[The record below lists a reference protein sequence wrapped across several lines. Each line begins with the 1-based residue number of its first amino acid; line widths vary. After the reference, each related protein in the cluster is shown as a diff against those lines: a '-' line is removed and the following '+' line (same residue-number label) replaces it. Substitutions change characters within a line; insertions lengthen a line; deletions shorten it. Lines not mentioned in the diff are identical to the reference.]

1 MAKKEIITDAFVRE
15 LLKQSNIKFD
25 EQGSCVVEIDNAL
38 KTASK
43 NKTGKVGFPE
53 FVCYV
58 KDYIIVIEDK
68 ADLAKHVKHLP
79 SGDGYLMDTASI
91 KNYAVNGAVFYAKHL
106 VENTNFKKIFAIGV
120 SGNEKNHII
129 TPVFIDDSKTTY
141 PLDNIETFISF
152 NEKNID
158 NYYRREVLKE
168 NTHEKELKEI
178 LQQASKLHEDLRNY
192 GSLKD
197 TDKPLVVSGI
207 LLALNEI
214 EHKGFSIDNLNNDS
228 EITDGQKI
236 YNAIRAN
243 LKRVAVAPEVK
254 RDKLLTHF
262 AIIKDS
268 PNLNKFSP
276 VLNKTPLKYFAE
288 FLKRNLYD
296 IIKANSSAE
305 DYLGRFYG
313 EFISYSGGDGQT
325 LGIILTPKHITE
337 LFCDLLDVKPNDIV
351 FDPCCGT
358 GGFLIAAMHKMLA
371 QAKSETEKKNIRRKQ
386 LHGIEQQPYMF
397 TVATTNMILRGDGKS
412 NLLEGDCFSWAA
424 DVLQEEKVATVGMMN
439 PPYSQGSKINPSL
452 YEINFVAH
460 LLDSLTEGG
469 RCAVIVPQSTMTGKT
484 KFEEEMKS
492 KILKNHTLEG
502 VISLQK
508 DTFYGVGTIPCIA
521 IFTAGEPHPADKI
534 CKFINF
540 EDDGFKVAPHIGLLE
555 TASAKDKKQHLLDVW
570 FDKAESNTKFCV
582 KSTIESTDEWLH
594 SFYYF
599 NDEIP
604 TDKDFEKTV
613 GNYLA
618 FEFSMIMQE
627 KKHLFDNHAGLVMPK
642 RQNVVPL
649 QEKTWK
655 EYVIQDIFNILP
667 GKRLESKN
675 MKPGIMPFIGASET
689 NNGITNFVSNSNQS
703 KDKNVL
709 GVNYNGSVCFAFY
722 HQYECIFSDDVKRF
736 HLKNINDKKEILLF
750 FSTLIHLQKTK
761 FNYGYKFNQSRMN
774 RQKILLPIKE
784 DNSPDYQYMEQY
796 IENLI
801 YSKYHTYL
809 EYTKHIK

>member
-68 ADLAKHVKHLP
+68 ADLAKHVNHLP
-79 SGDGYLMDTASI
+79 SGDGYLMNTASI

-192 GSLKD
+192 GNLKD

-214 EHKGFSIDNLNNDS
+214 EHKGFNIDNLNNDS

-236 YNAIRAN
+236 YNAISAN

-268 PNLNKFSP
+268 PKLNEFSP

-313 EFISYSGGDGQT
+313 EFMSYSGGDGQT

-386 LHGIEQQPYMF
+386 LHGIELQSYMF

-412 NLLEGDCFSWAA
+412 NLLEGDCFSWAS

-774 RQKILLPIKE
+774 RQKIVLPIKE

>member
-68 ADLAKHVKHLP
+68 ADLAKHVNHLP

-168 NTHEKELKEI
+168 NTNEKELKEI

-192 GSLKD
+192 GNLKD

-236 YNAIRAN
+236 YNAISAN

-268 PNLNKFSP
+268 PKLNEFSP

-313 EFISYSGGDGQT
+313 EFMSYSGGDGQT

-386 LHGIEQQPYMF
+386 LHGIELQSYMF

-412 NLLEGDCFSWAA
+412 NLLEGDCFSWAS

-521 IFTAGEPHPADKI
+521 IFTAGEPHQADKI

-709 GVNYNGSVCFAFY
+709 GVNYNGSVCVAFY

-774 RQKILLPIKE
+774 RQKIVLPIKE

>member
-68 ADLAKHVKHLP
+68 ADLAKHVNHLP
-79 SGDGYLMDTASI
+79 SGDGYLMNTASI

-192 GSLKD
+192 GNLKD

-236 YNAIRAN
+236 YNAISAN

-268 PNLNKFSP
+268 PKLNEFSP

-313 EFISYSGGDGQT
+313 EFMSYSGGDGQT

-386 LHGIEQQPYMF
+386 LHGIELQSYMF

-412 NLLEGDCFSWAA
+412 NLLEGDCFSWAS

-540 EDDGFKVAPHIGLLE
+540 EDDGFKVAPYIGLLE

-642 RQNVVPL
+642 RQNFVPL

-774 RQKILLPIKE
+774 RQKIVLPIKE

>member
-178 LQQASKLHEDLRNY
+178 LQQASKLHKDLRSY
-192 GSLKD
+192 GNLKE

-236 YNAIRAN
+236 YNAISAN

-268 PNLNKFSP
+268 STLNEFTP
-276 VLNKTPLKYFAE
+276 ELNKTPIKYFAE

-313 EFISYSGGDGQT
+313 EFIRYSGGDGQS

-386 LHGIEQQPYMF
+386 LHGIEQQSYMF

-460 LLDSLTEGG
+460 LLDSLTKGG

>member
-68 ADLAKHVKHLP
+68 ADLAKHVNHLP
-79 SGDGYLMDTASI
+79 SGDGYLMNTASI

-158 NYYRREVLKE
+158 NYYGREVLKE

-192 GSLKD
+192 GNLKD

-236 YNAIRAN
+236 YNAISAN

-268 PNLNKFSP
+268 PKLNEFSP

-313 EFISYSGGDGQT
+313 EFMSYSGGDGQT

-386 LHGIEQQPYMF
+386 LHGIELQSYMF

-412 NLLEGDCFSWAA
+412 NLLEGDCFSWAS

-774 RQKILLPIKE
+774 RQKIVLPIKE

>member
-1 MAKKEIITDAFVRE
+1 M
-15 LLKQSNIKFD
+15 
-25 EQGSCVVEIDNAL
+25 
-38 KTASK
+38 
-43 NKTGKVGFPE
+43 
-53 FVCYV
+53 
-58 KDYIIVIEDK
+58 
-68 ADLAKHVKHLP
+68 
-79 SGDGYLMDTASI
+79 
-91 KNYAVNGAVFYAKHL
+91 
-106 VENTNFKKIFAIGV
+106 
-120 SGNEKNHII
+120 
-129 TPVFIDDSKTTY
+129 
-141 PLDNIETFISF
+141 
-152 NEKNID
+152 
-158 NYYRREVLKE
+158 
-168 NTHEKELKEI
+168 
-178 LQQASKLHEDLRNY
+178 
-192 GSLKD
+192 
-197 TDKPLVVSGI
+197 
-207 LLALNEI
+207 
-214 EHKGFSIDNLNNDS
+214 
-228 EITDGQKI
+228 
-236 YNAIRAN
+236 
-243 LKRVAVAPEVK
+243 
-254 RDKLLTHF
+254 
-262 AIIKDS
+262 
-268 PNLNKFSP
+268 
-276 VLNKTPLKYFAE
+276 
-288 FLKRNLYD
+288 
-296 IIKANSSAE
+296 
-305 DYLGRFYG
+305 
-313 EFISYSGGDGQT
+313 SYSGGDGQT

-386 LHGIEQQPYMF
+386 LHGIELQSYMF

-412 NLLEGDCFSWAA
+412 NLLEGDCFSWAS

-627 KKHLFDNHAGLVMPK
+627 KKHLFDNHARLVMPK

-774 RQKILLPIKE
+774 RQKIVLPIKE

>member
-68 ADLAKHVKHLP
+68 ADLAKHVNHLP
-79 SGDGYLMDTASI
+79 SGDGYLMNTASI

-192 GSLKD
+192 GNLKD

-236 YNAIRAN
+236 YNAISAN

-268 PNLNKFSP
+268 PKLNEFSP

-313 EFISYSGGDGQT
+313 EFMSYSGGDGQT

-386 LHGIEQQPYMF
+386 LHGIELQSYMF

-412 NLLEGDCFSWAA
+412 NLLEGDCFSWAS

-555 TASAKDKKQHLLDVW
+555 TASAKDKKQHLLDIW

-774 RQKILLPIKE
+774 RQKIVLPIKE

>member
-68 ADLAKHVKHLP
+68 ADLAKHVNHLP
-79 SGDGYLMDTASI
+79 SGDGYLMNTASI

-192 GSLKD
+192 GNLKD

-236 YNAIRAN
+236 YNAISAN

-268 PNLNKFSP
+268 PKLNEFSP
-276 VLNKTPLKYFAE
+276 VLNKTPLKYFTE

-313 EFISYSGGDGQT
+313 EFMSYSGGDGQT

-386 LHGIEQQPYMF
+386 LHGIELQSYMF

-412 NLLEGDCFSWAA
+412 NLLEGDCFSWAS

-774 RQKILLPIKE
+774 RQKIVLPIKE

>member
-68 ADLAKHVKHLP
+68 ADLAKHVNHLP

-168 NTHEKELKEI
+168 NTNEKELKEI

-192 GSLKD
+192 GNLKD

-236 YNAIRAN
+236 YNAISAN

-268 PNLNKFSP
+268 PKLNEFSP

-313 EFISYSGGDGQT
+313 EFMSYSGGDGQT

-386 LHGIEQQPYMF
+386 LHGIELQSYMF

-412 NLLEGDCFSWAA
+412 NLLEGDCFSWAS

-709 GVNYNGSVCFAFY
+709 GVNYNGSVCVAFY

-774 RQKILLPIKE
+774 RQKIVLPIKE

>member
-68 ADLAKHVKHLP
+68 ADLAKHVNHLP
-79 SGDGYLMDTASI
+79 SGDGYLMNTASI

-192 GSLKD
+192 GNLKD

-236 YNAIRAN
+236 YNAISAN

-268 PNLNKFSP
+268 PKLNEFSP

-313 EFISYSGGDGQT
+313 EFMSYSGGDGQT

-386 LHGIEQQPYMF
+386 LHGIELQSYMF

-412 NLLEGDCFSWAA
+412 NLLEGDCFSWAS

-774 RQKILLPIKE
+774 RQKIVLPIKE

>member
-68 ADLAKHVKHLP
+68 ADLAKHVNHLP
-79 SGDGYLMDTASI
+79 SGDGYLMNTASI

-192 GSLKD
+192 GNLKD

-236 YNAIRAN
+236 YNAISAN

-268 PNLNKFSP
+268 PKLNEFSP

-313 EFISYSGGDGQT
+313 EFMSYSGGDGQT

-386 LHGIEQQPYMF
+386 LHGIELQSYMF

-412 NLLEGDCFSWAA
+412 NLLEGDCFSWAS

-627 KKHLFDNHAGLVMPK
+627 KKHLFDNHARLVMPK

-774 RQKILLPIKE
+774 RQKIVLPIKE